1 MHPAQFFVKA
11 CRLSF
16 PNSRFLLDFIGCRY
30 PKAKSLGEHEFTDL
44 ILLDEIRRANFSQQL
59 GK

>member
-1 MHPAQFFVKA
+1 MHPAHAFFRP

-16 PNSRFLLDFIGCRY
+16 PNSGFLLDCIGRRY
-30 PKAKSLGEHEFTDL
+30 PKAKRLDEKEFPDL
-44 ILLDEIRRANFSQQL
+44 ILLDEIRRANFSQQP

>member
-1 MHPAQFFVKA
+1 
-11 CRLSF
+11 LSF
-16 PNSRFLLDFIGCRY
+16 PNSRFLLDFIGRRY
-30 PKAKSLGEHEFTDL
+30 PKAKRLGENEFPDL